1 MTRPLFVK
9 KALAAFVAL
18 SLAGCTTFPA
28 DPNFGSGSGLEEVK
42 DRAARTLVVAWRA
55 FDALLTA
62 VQGLQAAGALTAGSP
77 RALRVAD
84 LLDRTRNALNAAT
97 EAVRIGDQASFD
109 AALAQAHKALAEAKE
124 AIGGA

>member
-1 MTRPLFVK
+1 MKRPLFVK

-28 DPNFGSGSGLEEVK
+28 NGGFGPDTGVGEVK
-42 DRAARTLVVAWRA
+42 DRAAKTLVVAWRA

-84 LLDRTRNALNAAT
+84 LLDKTRNALNAAT
-97 EAVRIGDQASFD
+97 EAVRIGDEGGFE
-109 AALAQAHKALAEAKE
+109 AALAQAQTALEDAKA
-124 AIGGA
+124 AIGGS